1 MAFSITWNAAFE
13 ADPEDTDQLS
23 EGALRIRN
31 LKIAIR
37 ERMEDGGIDW
47 DGLGLTNVAIADR
60 AFATGVKALF
70 VQAAAPTNWTKD
82 VDQNDRV
89 IRVNSSAGGG
99 TAGSWTVSGLT
110 NGLTGSHVLA
120 EADIPNILGT
130 FQVAAG
136 GGVATGVFSSV
147 ADGLRH
153 EGGASSGNKFTL
165 NFGGDGGHT
174 HTGPTISSDGVWRP
188 AYLDVIKCT
197 KDAPS

>member
-1 MAFSITWNAAFE
+1 MAFSVAWNAAFE

-37 ERMEDGGIDW
+37 ERMEEGTINWDV
-47 DGLGLTNVAIADR
+47 DGLTDAIIADR

-110 NGLTGSHVLA
+110 NGLTGSHVLIEA
-120 EADIPNILGT
+120 EMARILGT
-130 FQVAAG
+130 FHVAASST
-136 GGVATGVFSSV
+136 GVTGVFSSV
-147 ADGLRH
+147 TSSLRH
-153 EGGASSGNKFTL
+153 TGGDNFGFNFTL
-165 NFGGDGGHT
+165 DFGGDGGHT